1 MENNNNY
8 QTIYIL
14 TRPYLYEFLE
24 RVSNCYEI
32 IIFTAS
38 PKNYAEMVIDLIDK
52 NKIIKYKFY
61 RENCIFFNNNY
72 VKELKKLNRNMK
84 NLIILD
90 NNPNSYCLDFE
101 NGIPIK
107 SFYDDLDDK
116 ELIQM
121 SYVLEKLS
129 KVNDVRPYIK
139 EIVDMNQINYDRV
152 YEIFKQRDNSFNF
165 NNNNNKELNFINNS
179 NNNKNQSLKIVK
191 IEKISKSPLKKKE
204 IAQNLLSWKNNSNS
218 GKSFRERGGNS
229 LETTKNNEI
238 FYNQKQINQFATFKY
253 NSKEKE
259 KQIKIIPQI
268 NNDEDKINEN
278 NLLKK
283 NTFEKQS
290 IKKSIL
296 FKRPSSKDKKTI
308 NQERTYEIEKLE
320 IAKRPASVIPLKVD
334 NKNDKNKKIFKIS
347 NNKNNNNKENNNKE
361 NNNNNKENNN
371 NNNNN
376 NKNNINNKDN
386 NINNKDNNSN
396 NKLKNNKSKTQKL
409 KNEIN
414 NNNKNNSKKIN
425 KSLEN
430 ENNYKK
436 TKTVNYF
443 HKNKTSNLLN
453 KNSYLKSYKTNNT
466 EFKYIQSNSIPVTQ
480 RNSKEKDEIKFN
492 GRNKIFNNTN
502 YLFKP
507 ISKSYNKTNSKIIF
521 TTTISKFGKT
531 IDFKTL
537 KKFK

>member
-1 MENNNNY
+1 
-8 QTIYIL
+8 
-14 TRPYLYEFLE
+14 
-24 RVSNCYEI
+24 
-32 IIFTAS
+32 
-38 PKNYAEMVIDLIDK
+38 MVIDLIDR

-61 RENCIFFNNNY
+61 RENCIFFNNSY

-90 NNPNSYCLDFE
+90 NNPNSYCLDTE

-107 SFYDDLDDK
+107 SFYDDLEDK

-152 YEIFKQRDNSFNF
+152 YEIFKQRDNSFNY
-165 NNNNNKELNFINNS
+165 NSKELNFINNGNNDNNS
-179 NNNKNQSLKIVK
+179 NNSKKKNQSVKIVK
-191 IEKISKSPLKKKE
+191 VEKISKSPLKKKE
-204 IAQNLLSWKNNSNS
+204 IAQNLLCWKNNLNS

-229 LETTKNNEI
+229 LETTKNNEMLS
-238 FYNQKQINQFATFKY
+238 NSQKQNNQFSGFKYNTIY

-259 KQIKIIPQI
+259 KQVKIIPQI
-268 NNDEDKINEN
+268 NYDELKSKINLNDN
-278 NLLKK
+278 NFIISKK
-283 NTFEKQS
+283 KTFEKQV

-308 NQERTYEIEKLE
+308 NQERTYEIEKME
-320 IAKRPASVIPLKVD
+320 VAKRPASVIPLKVE
-334 NKNDKNKKIFKIS
+334 NKNEKNKKNNISFKIPNS
-347 NNKNNNNKENNNKE
+347 NKNKNKNNNNNLL
-361 NNNNNKENNN
+361 NNNNNKSKQQKSINENNN
-371 NNNNN
+371 NNN
-376 NKNNINNKDN
+376 INNTN
-386 NINNKDNNSN
+386 
-396 NKLKNNKSKTQKL
+396 
-409 KNEIN
+409 
-414 NNNKNNSKKIN
+414 KIN
-425 KSLEN
+425 KSLESKEN

-453 KNSYLKSYKTNNT
+453 KNSYLKSYKTNNS

-480 RNSKEKDEIKFN
+480 RNSKEKDEMKIN
-492 GRNKIFNNTN
+492 GRNKLFNTAN

-507 ISKSYNKTNSKIIF
+507 ISKSYNKTNTKIIF

-537 KKFK
+537 KKYK